1 MFTSLNEVWPA
12 YLLWSWINLV
22 AEVLVVFF
30 AIYKYFVMGHCVV
43 CFNVVV
49 VLGIVLYVVYAAL
62 RFVSWVFVC
71 VFIVDTS
78 PDLMFIV
85 VTLLAG
91 RISLTLYL

>member
-1 MFTSLNEVWPA
+1 
-12 YLLWSWINLV
+12 
-22 AEVLVVFF
+22 
-30 AIYKYFVMGHCVV
+30 MGHCVV

-49 VLGIVLYVVYAAL
+49 VLGIVLYVVYAVL
-62 RFVSWVFVC
+62 RIVSWVFVC

-78 PDLMFIV
+78 PNLMFIV